1 MQPRRGAKFKGNPLS
16 SVAKRYGLTH
26 QRERERESKIKE
38 LRKRIAELESIT
50 NRTTEQEEEL
60 VSKKEELVGLEKPT
74 TNENNDKKPTN

>member
-1 MQPRRGAKFKGNPLS
+1 LVKI
-16 SVAKRYGLTH
+16 TH
-26 QRERERESKIKE
+26 QRERERESRIEE
-38 LRKRIAELESIT
+38 LRKRITELESIT